1 MSVIYSFDINKKL
14 ETDKINLE
22 FCTHRGNPAFRYK
35 DNTQK
40 QSVTLS
46 LSALDAP
53 QERCPLGNMPGTT
66 NTHTFESYLTSK
78 APEDLIDRLK
88 NAKLKNKSA
97 GAAITVMQELGYIIP
112 IVSGERTKIYTAL
125 SILLGDIGDAKSVTA
140 YINNRPL
147 SSTDR
152 DALLR
157 LLESPQDL

>member
-1 MSVIYSFDINKKL
+1 
-14 ETDKINLE
+14 
-22 FCTHRGNPAFRYK
+22 
-35 DNTQK
+35 
-40 QSVTLS
+40 
-46 LSALDAP
+46 
-53 QERCPLGNMPGTT
+53 
-66 NTHTFESYLTSK
+66 
-78 APEDLIDRLK
+78 
-88 NAKLKNKSA
+88 
-97 GAAITVMQELGYIIP
+97 MQELGYIIP